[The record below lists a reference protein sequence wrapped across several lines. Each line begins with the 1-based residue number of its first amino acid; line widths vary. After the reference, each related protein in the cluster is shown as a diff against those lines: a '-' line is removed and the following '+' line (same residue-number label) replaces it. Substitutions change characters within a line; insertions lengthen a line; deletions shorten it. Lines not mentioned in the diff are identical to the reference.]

1 MKDAMEVLL
10 NRRSI
15 RKFKPDQITEEEL
28 RAVIE
33 AGRFAPTAMNR
44 QPGLVVAVQ
53 DADTLNRL
61 RKINAE
67 LWGSDKDPF
76 YGAPTILLVLVRA
89 DVPMPT
95 GICDGSLMLGNMMNA
110 AYALGLGSCWINR
123 IRETFERE
131 DGKALLREWGV
142 EGEYVGVGSCILGYP
157 EGEHPE
163 AKKRTSQVVLVK

>member
-1 MKDAMEVLL
+1 MRDGMDVLL
-10 NRRSI
+10 KRRSI
-15 RKFKPDQITEEEL
+15 RRFRPDQIKEEEL
-28 RAVIE
+28 KAVIE

-44 QPGLVVAVQ
+44 QPGLIVAVQ
-53 DADTLNRL
+53 DADTLERL

-67 LWGSDKDPF
+67 IWGSDTDPF
-76 YGAPTILLVLVRA
+76 YGAPTILLVLVKA
-89 DVPMPT
+89 DVPT
-95 GICDGSLMLGNMMNA
+95 GVCDGSLMLGNMMNA

-131 DGKALLREWGV
+131 DGKALLKEWGV

-163 AKKRTSQVVLVK
+163 AKKRTSQVVIVQ